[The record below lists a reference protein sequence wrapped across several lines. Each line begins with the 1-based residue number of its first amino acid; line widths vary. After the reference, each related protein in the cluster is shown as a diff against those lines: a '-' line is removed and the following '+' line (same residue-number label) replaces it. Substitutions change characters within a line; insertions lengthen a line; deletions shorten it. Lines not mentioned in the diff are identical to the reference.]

1 MNAISARFYFEN
13 DELKCDGV
21 ASALMGYRYAD
32 GGGVFNQWQ
41 LLPDKVVVSNDFFG
55 FRPLY
60 YKATADSLQISED
73 INQLIAPAEPFNF
86 RALAVFLR
94 SGDFLGE
101 QTPFLAIKVLPPDAS
116 LTFDRSGLSLQLKP
130 KPVSSSFTLPVAQL
144 QHDYKAIFSA
154 SIARS
159 RQLIG
164 QQSCLVPLSGGR
176 DSRHILLELHAQQQT
191 LSCVTVKHQPPK
203 SNEDF
208 HVAALLARHLA
219 LPHIALKQS
228 LSYLSA
234 ELSKNRLTSYC
245 ALEHSWFLPLY
256 NYLKDSAT
264 PFVFDGIGGD
274 VLSTGSSR
282 LTAARLALARAGRW
296 EALAE
301 DLLGPEGYLSQMLA
315 PSLFDKLPRA
325 QAVADMS
332 QALAQYADTA
342 NPIAQFYFWNRARRT
357 IGSSAFGILG
367 RVSTPLAPFLDQAL
381 YQLLSAV
388 PAEYFLQQ
396 GPKQL
401 HDQLIANCYPQ
412 SAGIRYE
419 DKSVADNHSY
429 LTTRIAQNLQQLGYL
444 SWHKPAG
451 LKIAPLLLRL
461 PKRIVNAQFH
471 YSSAALVR
479 TALYLHTLEQ
489 ITDHGFI

>member
-1 MNAISARFYFEN
+1 MNELHHLGVAELAAAIADKKTSSVEVAQHLLARAKQHAGLGAYLAFNEDATLAQARAADARIAAGERTPLLGVPLAHHFARFDDQPLAALVGRRMRDAQMDQSRFLDAGDDFELAG
-13 DELKCDGV
+13 D
-21 ASALMGYRYAD
+21 ART
-32 GGGVFNQWQ
+32 Q
-41 LLPDKVVVSNDFFG
+41 FG
-55 FRPLY
+55 
-60 YKATADSLQISED
+60 E
-73 INQLIAPAEPFNF
+73 
-86 RALAVFLR
+86 AVEIR
-94 SGDFLGE
+94 
-101 QTPFLAIKVLPPDAS
+101 
-116 LTFDRSGLSLQLKP
+116 
-130 KPVSSSFTLPVAQL
+130 
-144 QHDYKAIFSA
+144 H
-154 SIARS
+154 AR
-159 RQLIG
+159 
-164 QQSCLVPLSGGR
+164 
-176 DSRHILLELHAQQQT
+176 HAQQQT

-208 HVAALLARHLA
+208 HVAALLASHLA

-234 ELSKNRLTSYC
+234 ELCKNRLTSYC

-301 DLLGPEGYLSQMLA
+301 DLLGPEGYLRQMLA
-315 PSLFDKLPRA
+315 PSLFDKLSRA

-332 QALAQYADTA
+332 QALAQYADSA

-451 LKIAPLLLRL
+451 LKMAPLLLRL